1 MKPLGAVMWLWYDWR
16 AAVIVNDEGMV
27 IDILEWTKPD
37 VKQATHRLDAIRNG
51 GLTNEAETLAERFP
65 EAKIRLA
72 GSEDLPEADYPAMT
86 DDLQIIFE
94 QAALGL
100 AELGLSRAAGDSDRR
115 LEHLQKAMAEVRDI
129 TLSLESRLVEWVGL
143 FLPQV
148 RFERNRAQ
156 LAKTVSESAGLPD
169 LAHKLGV
176 DAPEVEPETSE
187 WRSLR
192 GHAESAMTFRGQ
204 LDRMEA
210 AVRTITESHLPSLS
224 ALLGPLLAAKLCVSA
239 HGRDRLARLPSGT
252 LQVLGAE
259 KAFFSHLK
267 TGTPPPKHGH
277 IFSHPWISKSPWW
290 VRGKISRTLAAK
302 ASIAARV
309 DAYGGDAWTE
319 SEVAEVEARVNEIKS
334 SHPKPPRK

>member
-1 MKPLGAVMWLWYDWR
+1 MWLWYDWR
-16 AAVIVNDEGMV
+16 AAAIVNQDGLI
-27 IDILEWTKPD
+27 IDIIEWSKPE
-37 VKQATHRLDAIRNG
+37 VKQATHRIDAIRNG
-51 GLTNEAETLAERFP
+51 GLTDEAEVLAQRFP
-65 EAKIRLA
+65 EATICLA
-72 GSEDLPEADYPAMT
+72 GSDELPEADYPAMT
-86 DDLQIIFE
+86 AQLNEIFE
-94 QAALGL
+94 EAALGL
-100 AELGLSRAAGDSDRR
+100 AELGLSRAAGDADRR
-115 LEHLQKAMAEVRDI
+115 LEHLQKAMTEVRDI

-148 RFERNRAQ
+148 RFERNRTQ
-156 LAKTVSESAGLPD
+156 LASTVSQSDGLAD

-176 DAPEVEPETSE
+176 EAPEVEPETSE
-187 WRSLR
+187 WRSLK
-192 GHAESAMTFRGQ
+192 GHAQSAMTFRGQ

-210 AVRTITESHLPSLS
+210 AVRTIAESHLPSLS
-224 ALLGPLLAAKLCVSA
+224 ALLGPLLASKLCVSA
-239 HGRDRLARLPSGT
+239 HGRERLARLPSGT

-277 IFSHPWISKSPWW
+277 IFSHPWISKSPYW

-309 DAYGGDAWTE
+309 DAYDGQPWGQE
-319 SEVAEVEARVNEIKS
+319 QVSEVESRVNEIKS